1 MVSNSKSPL
10 ALATRNVYGH
20 MYCDAL
26 TSNDGKTQNSAKTM
40 DSSIAPVFQTEH
52 LDMMNGER
60 LLKLAVIAGE

>member
-1 MVSNSKSPL
+1 VPSNSNNSL

-26 TSNDGKTQNSAKTM
+26 TSNDGNTQNSAKTM

-52 LDMMNGER
+52 LDMMHGER
-60 LLKLAVIAGE
+60 LLKTAVISGG

>member
-1 MVSNSKSPL
+1 
-10 ALATRNVYGH
+10 